1 MRRDDIGRAAARG
14 NGDRDPRP
22 QAGEAMARALAEAA
36 AAGEAGE
43 VPVGAALVDGAGNVV
58 AAAGN
63 RVERD
68 HDPTAHAEMIVL
80 REGAR
85 RLGEKRLA
93 GCDLTVTLE
102 PCPMCAA
109 AIGLAH
115 IRRLYFAAYDPK
127 GGGVEHG
134 PRIFDQPTSHH
145 RPEIYGGIAER
156 AASDLLRRFF
166 RARRRAS
173 PAAD

>member
-1 MRRDDIGRAAARG
+1 MPEQTGRAAA
-14 NGDRDPRP
+14 
-22 QAGEAMARALAEAA
+22 AAMTRALAEAKAAA
-36 AAGEAGE
+36 AAGD
-43 VPVGAALVDGAGNVV
+43 VPVGAALVDAAGDII

-68 HDPTAHAEMIVL
+68 HDPTAHAEMLVL
-80 REGAR
+80 REGAA
-85 RLGEKRLA
+85 RLGLKRLA
-93 GCDLTVTLE
+93 DCDLYVTLE

-115 IRRLYFAAYDPK
+115 IRRLYFGAYDPK

-134 PRIFDQPTSHH
+134 PRIFDQPTCHH

-156 AASDLLRRFF
+156 AAADLLREFF
-166 RARRRAS
+166 KVRR
-173 PAAD
+173 

>member
-1 MRRDDIGRAAARG
+1 MT
-14 NGDRDPRP
+14 
-22 QAGEAMARALAEAA
+22 RALDEAA
-36 AAGEAGE
+36 AAGDSGE
-43 VPVGAALVDGAGNVV
+43 VPVGAVLVDGAGTII

-68 HDPTAHAEMIVL
+68 RDPTAHAEMVVL

-85 RLGEKRLA
+85 QLDAKRLA
-93 GCDLTVTLE
+93 GCDLYVTLE

-109 AIGLAH
+109 AIGLSR

-134 PRIFDQPTSHH
+134 PRIFDQPTCHH

-156 AASDLLRRFF
+156 TAGDLLRRFF
-166 RARRRAS
+166 QARR
-173 PAAD
+173 